1 MLLSGLLRDLPE
13 GMLLHLSGDAE
24 VLASPVER
32 ADEVQPGSVFIARR
46 GKVVD
51 GRELAAE
58 AVRRGAVAI
67 VSDVESIDLGVPYA
81 RVSSA
86 QQAIGYLAASWAG
99 WPTKKLEVTGVTGTN
114 GKTTTTMLLRGVIG
128 AAVEAPVGLISTI
141 GTEYGRGF
149 IPVGLHVTTPGAPQV
164 QDMFHQMVSNG
175 FPEALVEMSSQGLE
189 QGRLNGIGIDFA
201 VYTNLTH
208 EHLDYHG
215 TIEAYRDAKAILFE
229 RVGQMGG
236 LTVINA
242 DDAYGAWMRD
252 ASRGARVVEYGV
264 ERGDYRPENLQIDGS
279 GIRMTV
285 AGDEYRTRLTGDF
298 NVYNTL
304 AAIAYGLGRGWSPE
318 VIQRGL
324 DRVEGVD
331 GRMQLVDEGQP
342 FTALVDFA
350 HTPDAYEKLFP
361 SLRRLVKPGGRLI
374 AVFGCAG
381 LRDTEKR
388 DTMPAIAAKQTDLMI
403 MTASDPRTEP
413 VDEILDR
420 MQVAAEGAGAV
431 PGESMLRIVDRGTAI
446 LTAVQAAQPG
456 DVVVACGKGHKQSMA
471 IAGREL
477 PWDDRVALRLAL
489 RHGVAMGG
497 LPTSPEGAPDV
508 AEARRILAEG

>member
-1 MLLSGLLRDLPE
+1 MRLSALLSELPE
-13 GMLLHLSGDAE
+13 GMLLSVDADAE

-32 ADEVQPGSVFIARR
+32 ADEVQQGSVFIARR
-46 GKVVD
+46 GKVFD

-67 VSDVESIDLGVPYA
+67 IGDADSIDVGVPYA
-81 RVSSA
+81 RVTSA

-99 WPTKKLEVTGVTGTN
+99 WPTRKLEVTGVTGTN

-128 AAVEAPVGLISTI
+128 SATDAPVGLISTI
-141 GTEYGRGF
+141 GTEYGTGF
-149 IPVGLHVTTPGAPQV
+149 IPVGLHITTPGAPQV
-164 QDMFHQMVSNG
+164 QDMFQQMVSGG
-175 FPEALVEMSSQGLE
+175 FPEAVVEMSSQGLE

-229 RVGQMGG
+229 RVGEMGG

-242 DDAYGAWMRD
+242 DDPFGAWMRD
-252 ASRGARVVEYGV
+252 ASAGARVVEYGV
-264 ERGDYRPENLQIDGS
+264 HSGDFRPENVVIDGS
-279 GIRMTV
+279 GIRMDV
-285 AGDEYRTRLTGDF
+285 AGEQYRTHLTGDF

-304 AAIAYGLGRGWSPE
+304 AAIAYGHGRGWSPE
-318 VIQRGL
+318 IIQRGL

-331 GRMQLVDEGQP
+331 GRMQLVDAGQP

-350 HTPDAYEKLFP
+350 HTPDAYEQLFP
-361 SLRRLVKPGGRLI
+361 SLRRLLAPGGRLI

-388 DTMPAIAAKQTDLMI
+388 LTMPAVAAKYTDLMI

-413 VDEILDR
+413 VDEILDT
-420 MQVAAEGAGAV
+420 MQGAAERAGAV
-431 PGESMLRIVDRGTAI
+431 MGESMLRIVDRGTA
-446 LTAVQAAQPG
+446 LLAAAQAARPG
-456 DVVVACGKGHKQSMA
+456 DVLVACGKGHKQSMS
-471 IAGREL
+471 IGGTEL
-477 PWDDRVALRLAL
+477 PWDDRIALRLAL
-489 RHGVAMGG
+489 EGVAMGG
-497 LPTSPEGAPDV
+497 LPTSQPGAPTV
-508 AEARRILAEG
+508 AEARAAFAARG